1 LKSQF
6 LKMIVPDLIG
16 ISDRFFKTINGFS
29 FMENGANFLDNFPTT
44 TEVDTRIIAGITLFL
59 IIFGL
64 LTVLILIPKLTSA
77 LTQRLFSEEASTVYQ
92 KTIAPFQGW
101 IFLTFVLGITD
112 LGLKYFIEAAG
123 INLIEVPLAFL
134 VAILVSWLGAS
145 IFSRYFD
152 LYLLDAAIQSKR
164 KINSEIL
171 LLGKIIVN
179 AGIIL
184 VVLVIF
190 AQTHDINLF
199 GLIASLGVGGLAVAF
214 AAQKSLEQLL
224 GGIVL
229 YVDRPFVADD
239 YIGLPDGTFGRV
251 ESIGLR
257 STRIRVSGKGTLMVV
272 PNSFLTQTNIENF
285 TGAKKVISMIYINFS
300 QAVSDTEKAFIRQ
313 VITNSTKEIFGID
326 PRNTEITFKTLEK
339 EGKPITQA
347 QVSFFILGSGEVSME
362 LRRQLLDAARQN
374 INREL
379 KEFGIDFN
387 LEERTINVDAP
398 ITI

>member
-1 LKSQF
+1 MHLF
-6 LKMIVPDLIG
+6 
-16 ISDRFFKTINGFS
+16 
-29 FMENGANFLDNFPTT
+29 
-44 TEVDTRIIAGITLFL
+44 RI
-59 IIFGL
+59 
-64 LTVLILIPKLTSA
+64 
-77 LTQRLFSEEASTVYQ
+77 
-92 KTIAPFQGW
+92 
-101 IFLTFVLGITD
+101 D
-112 LGLKYFIEAAG
+112 
-123 INLIEVPLAFL
+123 
-134 VAILVSWLGAS
+134 
-145 IFSRYFD
+145 
-152 LYLLDAAIQSKR
+152 
-164 KINSEIL
+164 
-171 LLGKIIVN
+171 
-179 AGIIL
+179 
-184 VVLVIF
+184 
-190 AQTHDINLF
+190 
-199 GLIASLGVGGLAVAF
+199 LIASLGVGGLAVAF

-229 YVDRPFVADD
+229 YVDRPFVPDD

-285 TGAKKVISMIYINFS
+285 TGAKKVISMIYITFS

-326 PRNTEITFKTLEK
+326 PRNTEITFKPIEK
-339 EGKPITQA
+339 NEMKVTQA